1 MAENDTNRNTKSA
14 PRRRASG
21 TVELLP
27 SGRFRAC
34 VLGPDRTHVSAPM
47 TFDTPMDATAWL
59 GSCAHLARAAGDRP
73 MVGAAARGKGRCPSA
88 AAMDPVRVR
97 VESDEDKIKI
107 L

>member
-1 MAENDTNRNTKSA
+1 
-14 PRRRASG
+14 
-21 TVELLP
+21 
-27 SGRFRAC
+27 
-34 VLGPDRTHVSAPM
+34 
-47 TFDTPMDATAWL
+47 
-59 GSCAHLARAAGDRP
+59 